1 MFKKSVREVAEE
13 LNLTVDQV
21 MEKLKSLHINADS
34 PEFQL
39 DDNEVIKVKAFIK
52 VSLSTSGPLPVV
64 EKSKPKPKPPA
75 KPKPEPKKAKPKKEE
90 PKKQKEKPKEEKEP
104 AEKPKLKAAKAEP
117 EQKKETATDEKQ
129 QVEAPEAGTI
139 MLQEDVSS
147 EDAQQD
153 KGSKPE
159 SKKRIKYSAAGK
171 KIKDITPGEESFF
184 SIEEE
189 EAQDAESILNYKG
202 SPTIAEVI
210 REQEQRPRMF
220 KVKKIKRRRVVTP
233 PPPTPAA
240 PIKTASQR
248 KKASSEPTADKE
260 KIISLSEAVTVK
272 EFADKLGLRVKDVLK
287 KFMDLGYFFN
297 LNQVLNSDLAVQV
310 AEDLGYMAEIVS
322 FEEDLS
328 IQEEEQLESEI
339 VPRAPVVTV
348 MGHVDH
354 GKTSLL
360 DAIREAHVVDKEF
373 GGITQH
379 IGAYTVKVKDRTIV
393 FLDTPGHEAFTMM
406 RARGAQVTDIVIL
419 VVGADDGVKQQ
430 TIEAIDHA
438 RAAKVPILVAINK
451 IDKPEANLDRVKQ
464 QLAELELVPEDWGG
478 KTVMCPISAKKK
490 TGIENLMDMLIL
502 IADMLELKADLK
514 RRAQGYIIET
524 KIDPGRGPVATV
536 LILDGTLHIG
546 DSFIAGNTV
555 GKVRAMFSDTG
566 EKLEEV
572 KASAPVEVLGLEE
585 LPKSGDKF
593 QVVKDEMKARKIQ
606 SLRERKKK
614 EDTVV
619 STGRVSLEELF
630 DRIKHGELKELNLI
644 IKADVHGS
652 VEVLNSSLSK
662 MSHPEVN
669 INVIRSGVGAI
680 SESDVLLA
688 AASNAIIIG
697 FNIRPRP
704 EAVKLA
710 AKENVDIRLHTIIYE
725 VINEIK
731 EALENRLAPRVE
743 ETFRGRAEIR
753 ETFRLPKGKM
763 IGGSYVL
770 DGIISRKDQA
780 RLLRDDVII
789 HTGKIGSLRRFKD
802 DVSEV
807 KTGFECG
814 IGLEDFND
822 LKVGDVVETF
832 TMTKTSA
839 KL

>member
-1 MFKKSVREVAEE
+1 MVKKSVREVAEE
-13 LNLTVDQV
+13 LNLTIEQV
-21 MEKLKSLHINADS
+21 MEKIKSLHILADS

-39 DDNEVIKVKAFIK
+39 DDNEVIKIKAFIK
-52 VSLSTSGPLPVV
+52 VSLSTSGPLMVA
-64 EKSKPKPKPPA
+64 EKPKPKPKAPV
-75 KPKPEPKKAKPKKEE
+75 KAKPDSR
-90 PKKQKEKPKEEKEP
+90 KEKPK
-104 AEKPKLKAAKAEP
+104 KAEP
-117 EQKKETATDEKQ
+117 QQQKSKVKDTKESTEKQ
-129 QVEAPEAGTI
+129 NVKPAKSAPAKNEIAADENVSAEGMKGDAHLLPVDRSGEAAGI
-139 MLQEDVSS
+139 
-147 EDAQQD
+147 D
-153 KGSKPE
+153 KGAKPE
-159 SKKRIKYSAAGK
+159 GKKRVKYTAAGK

-184 SIEEE
+184 SIEDEE
-189 EAQDAESILNYKG
+189 HQDVEPILNYKG
-202 SPTIAEVI
+202 SPTITEVI

-220 KVKKIKRRRVVTP
+220 KVKKIKRRRIMTP
-233 PPPTPAA
+233 PPA

-248 KKASSEPTADKE
+248 KKASTEPTADKE
-260 KIISLSEAVTVK
+260 KIVSLSEVVTVK

-322 FEEDLS
+322 FEKDLS
-328 IQEEEQLESEI
+328 IREEEQHDSEL
-339 VPRAPVVTV
+339 VSRAPVVTV

-379 IGAYTVKVKDRTIV
+379 IGAYTVQVKNRTIV
-393 FLDTPGHEAFTMM
+393 FLDTPGHEAFTKM

-451 IDKPEANLDRVKQ
+451 VDKPDANVDRVKQ
-464 QLAELELVPEDWGG
+464 QLSELELVPEDWGG
-478 KTVMCPISAKKK
+478 TTVMCPISAKKK

-502 IADMLELKADLK
+502 LADMQELKADLK

-536 LILDGTLHIG
+536 LVLDGILHIG
-546 DSFIAGNTV
+546 DSFIAGNSI
-555 GKVRAMFSDTG
+555 GRVRAMFSDKG

-572 KASAPVEVLGLEE
+572 RASAPVEVLGLED
-585 LPKSGDKF
+585 LPKAGDKF
-593 QVVKDEMKARKIQ
+593 QVVEDEVRARKIQ
-606 SLRERKKK
+606 SLRERKTK
-614 EDTVV
+614 EDAVV
-619 STGRVSLEELF
+619 PTGRISLEELF
-630 DRIKHGELKELNLI
+630 DRIKQGEIKELNLI

-652 VEVLNSSLSK
+652 AEVLNSSLSEL
-662 MSHPEVN
+662 SHPEVN
-669 INVIRSGVGAI
+669 INVIRNGVGAI

-710 AKENVDIRLHTIIYE
+710 VKEDVDIRLHTIIYE
-725 VINEIK
+725 VIDEIK
-731 EALENRLAPRVE
+731 EALEHRLAPHLE
-743 ETFRGRAEIR
+743 ETFRGRAEVR
-753 ETFRLPKGKM
+753 ETFHLPKGKT
-763 IGGSYVL
+763 IAGSHVV
-770 DGIISRKDQA
+770 DGIISRKDKA

-789 HTGKIGSLRRFKD
+789 HTGKIASLRRFKD

-807 KTGFECG
+807 KNGFECG

-822 LKVGDVVETF
+822 LKVGDIVETF
-832 TMTKTSA
+832 TITKTSA

>member
-1 MFKKSVREVAEE
+1 MVKKSVREVAEE
-13 LNLTVDQV
+13 LNLTIEQV
-21 MEKLKSLHINADS
+21 MEKLKSLHIIADS
-34 PEFQL
+34 PDFQL
-39 DDNEVIKVKAFIK
+39 DDNEVIKIKAFIK
-52 VSLSTSGPLPVV
+52 VSLSTSGPLPVA
-64 EKSKPKPKPPA
+64 EKPKA
-75 KPKPEPKKAKPKKEE
+75 KTPVKVKADSR
-90 PKKQKEKPKEEKEP
+90 KEKPKKTEPRKQKAKAKDTKEATEKQKAKPLKKVSEKEKTAATAIDQKATTEGTKSGAHLLP
-104 AEKPKLKAAKAEP
+104 A
-117 EQKKETATDEKQ
+117 
-129 QVEAPEAGTI
+129 
-139 MLQEDVSS
+139 
-147 EDAQQD
+147 D
-153 KGSKPE
+153 KGAEAADADKGGKPE
-159 SKKRIKYSAAGK
+159 GKKRIKYSAAGK
-171 KIKDITPGEESFF
+171 KIKAIAPGEESFF
-184 SIEEE
+184 SIEDEE
-189 EAQDAESILNYKG
+189 HQDTETILNYQG
-202 SPTIAEVI
+202 SPTISEVI

-220 KVKKIKRRRVVTP
+220 KVKKIKRRRIMAP
-233 PPPTPAA
+233 PPA
-240 PIKTASQR
+240 PVKTASQR

-260 KIISLSEAVTVK
+260 KIVSLSEAVTVK

-297 LNQVLNSDLAVQV
+297 LNQVLNSDLAVRV

-328 IQEEEQLESEI
+328 IQEEEQHASEL
-339 VPRAPVVTV
+339 VSRAPVVTV

-379 IGAYTVKVKDRTIV
+379 IGAYTVQVKDRTIV
-393 FLDTPGHEAFTMM
+393 FLDTPGHEAFTKM

-451 IDKPEANLDRVKQ
+451 VDKPEANVDRVKQ
-464 QLAELELVPEDWGG
+464 QLSELELVPEDWGG
-478 KTVMCPISAKKK
+478 TTIMCPISAKKK

-502 IADMLELKADLK
+502 LADMQELKADLK

-536 LILDGTLHIG
+536 LVLDGILHIG
-546 DSFIAGNTV
+546 DSFIAGNSI
-555 GKVRAMFSDTG
+555 GRVRAMFSDKG
-566 EKLEEV
+566 QKLEEV
-572 KASAPVEVLGLEE
+572 RASAPVEVLGLED
-585 LPKSGDKF
+585 LPKAGDKF
-593 QVVKDEMKARKIQ
+593 QVVEGEVKARKIQ
-606 SLRERKKK
+606 SLRERKTR
-614 EDTVV
+614 EDAVV
-619 STGRVSLEELF
+619 SGGRISLEELF
-630 DRIKHGELKELNLI
+630 DRIKQGEIKELNLI

-652 VEVLNSSLSK
+652 AEVLNSSLSK
-662 MSHPEVN
+662 LSHPEVN

-731 EALENRLAPRVE
+731 EALEHRLAPHLE
-743 ETFRGRAEIR
+743 EAFRGRAEVR
-753 ETFRLPKGKM
+753 ETFHLPKGKT
-763 IGGSYVL
+763 IAGSHVVE
-770 DGIISRKDQA
+770 GIISRKDQA

-789 HTGKIGSLRRFKD
+789 HTGKIASLRRFKD

-807 KTGFECG
+807 KNGFECG

-822 LKVGDVVETF
+822 LKVGDIVETF
-832 TMTKTSA
+832 AVIKTSA

>member
-1 MFKKSVREVAEE
+1 MVKKSVREVAEE
-13 LNLTVDQV
+13 LNLTIEQV
-21 MEKLKSLHINADS
+21 MEKIKSLHILADS

-39 DDNEVIKVKAFIK
+39 DDNEVIKIKAFIK
-52 VSLSTSGPLPVV
+52 VSLSTSGPLLAA
-64 EKSKPKPKPPA
+64 EKPKPKAPV
-75 KPKPEPKKAKPKKEE
+75 KAKPDSR
-90 PKKQKEKPKEEKEP
+90 KEKPK
-104 AEKPKLKAAKAEP
+104 KAEP
-117 EQKKETATDEKQ
+117 QKQKSKANDTKESTEKQNVKPAMSAPAKKEIAADENVSAEGMKGGAHPLPADISG
-129 QVEAPEAGTI
+129 EAAGT
-139 MLQEDVSS
+139 
-147 EDAQQD
+147 D
-153 KGSKPE
+153 KGAKPE
-159 SKKRIKYSAAGK
+159 GKKRIKYTAAGK
-171 KIKDITPGEESFF
+171 KIKAITPGEESFF
-184 SIEEE
+184 SIEDEE
-189 EAQDAESILNYKG
+189 HQDVEPILNYQG

-220 KVKKIKRRRVVTP
+220 KVKKIKRRRIMTP
-233 PPPTPAA
+233 PPA

-328 IQEEEQLESEI
+328 IREEEQHDSEL
-339 VPRAPVVTV
+339 VSRAPVVTV

-379 IGAYTVKVKDRTIV
+379 IGAYTVQVKNRTIV
-393 FLDTPGHEAFTMM
+393 FLDTPGHEAFTKM

-451 IDKPEANLDRVKQ
+451 VDKPDANVDRVKQ
-464 QLAELELVPEDWGG
+464 QLSELELVPEDWGG
-478 KTVMCPISAKKK
+478 TTVMCPISAKKK
-490 TGIENLMDMLIL
+490 IGIENLMDMLIL
-502 IADMLELKADLK
+502 LADMQELKADLK

-536 LILDGTLHIG
+536 LVLDGILHIG
-546 DSFIAGNTV
+546 DSFIAGNSI
-555 GKVRAMFSDTG
+555 GRVRAMFSDKG

-572 KASAPVEVLGLEE
+572 RASAPVEVLGLED
-585 LPKSGDKF
+585 LPKAGDKF
-593 QVVKDEMKARKIQ
+593 QVVEDEVRARKIQ
-606 SLRERKKK
+606 SLRERKTK
-614 EDTVV
+614 EDAVV
-619 STGRVSLEELF
+619 PTGRISLEELF
-630 DRIKHGELKELNLI
+630 DRIKQGEIKELNLI

-652 VEVLNSSLSK
+652 AEVLNSSLSEL
-662 MSHPEVN
+662 SHPEVN
-669 INVIRSGVGAI
+669 INVIRNGVGAI

-710 AKENVDIRLHTIIYE
+710 AKEDVDIRLHTIIYE
-725 VINEIK
+725 VIDEIK
-731 EALENRLAPRVE
+731 EALEHRLAPHLE
-743 ETFRGRAEIR
+743 ETFRGRAEVR
-753 ETFRLPKGKM
+753 ETFHLPKGKT
-763 IGGSYVL
+763 IAGSHVV

-789 HTGKIGSLRRFKD
+789 HTGKIASLRRFKD

-807 KTGFECG
+807 KNGFECG

-822 LKVGDVVETF
+822 LKVGDIVETF
-832 TMTKTSA
+832 TITKTSA